1 MRASVGRLV
10 KAGFVAALGLT
21 AVLGLPRVGVAQASL
36 DIDKAV
42 LLDAESTANISTEEV
57 RSALE
62 TVSPL
67 VFDVRP
73 FREYAISHIP
83 GAISVA
89 PKPGTSREEYMSD
102 IAEIGRLVADDKTA
116 PMILYCAGPH
126 CGKSKRVAADL
137 VEAGY
142 SNVRRYQL
150 GIPVWRALGGVTEIE
165 VEGVQHVAKK
175 DQTAVIIDARDSD
188 QFERESL
195 PGAQNIPR
203 SRIDPGTFD
212 PEYRAWTH
220 PGGEEV
226 KAAKADG
233 RLPMEDHN
241 TRIIVFGD
249 SAEAAREVAE
259 ALARNGFHNVSFC
272 NANYEA
278 LKTALR

>member
-1 MRASVGRLV
+1 MGAFVRGLVGASLV
-10 KAGFVAALGLT
+10 PALALI
-21 AVLGLPRVGVAQASL
+21 AVPGASDVSGVQTPL
-36 DIDKAV
+36 DIDRAV
-42 LLDAESTANISTEEV
+42 LFDAESTTNISTEEV
-57 RSALE
+57 RNALE
-62 TVSPL
+62 NGSPL

-73 FREYAISHIP
+73 FREYVISHIP
-83 GAISVA
+83 GAINVA

-102 IAEIGRLVADDKTA
+102 IAEIGRLVDENKAT

-126 CGKSKRVAADL
+126 CGKSKRVAAEL

-142 SNVRRYQL
+142 TNVRRYQL

-165 VEGVQHVAKK
+165 VEGVQYVAEK
-175 DQTAVIIDARDSD
+175 DQTAVFIDARDPER
-188 QFERESL
+188 FERESL
-195 PGAQNIPR
+195 PGARSIPR

-220 PGGEEV
+220 PGGAEV

-249 SAEAAREVAE
+249 SGEAAREVAE
-259 ALARNGFHNVSFC
+259 ALARNAFHNVSFC
-272 NANYEA
+272 SANYAA
-278 LKTALR
+278 LKAALR

>member
-1 MRASVGRLV
+1 MGASVGRLV
-10 KAGFVAALGLT
+10 GAGFVAALGLT
-21 AVLGLPRVGVAQASL
+21 AVLGTSGVSIAQTPL
-36 DIDKAV
+36 GIDKAV
-42 LLDAESTANISTEEV
+42 LFDAESTTNISTEEV
-57 RSALE
+57 RNALE
-62 TVSPL
+62 NGSPL

-102 IAEIGRLVADDKTA
+102 IAEIGRLVAEDKTA

-142 SNVRRYQL
+142 ANVSRYQL

-165 VEGVQHVAKK
+165 VEGVQHVAEK
-175 DQTAVIIDARDSD
+175 DQTAVFIDARDPE

-203 SRIDPGTFD
+203 SRVDPGTFD
-212 PEYRAWTH
+212 PEFRAWTH
-220 PGGEEV
+220 PGGKEV

-249 SAEAAREVAE
+249 SGEAAREVAE
-259 ALARNGFHNVSFC
+259 ALARNAFHNISFC
-272 NANYEA
+272 NANYAA
-278 LKTALR
+278 LKAALP

>member
-1 MRASVGRLV
+1 MGDPARRLV
-10 KAGFVAALGLT
+10 QAGVTTALGLIV
-21 AVLGLPRVGVAQASL
+21 AVGATDVIRAQTRL

-42 LLDAESTANISTEEV
+42 LFDAENTTNISTEEV
-57 RSALE
+57 RQALE
-62 TVSPL
+62 KGSPL

-83 GAISVA
+83 GAINVA
-89 PKPGTSREEYMSD
+89 PKPDTSREEYMSD
-102 IAEIGRLVADDKTA
+102 IAEIGRIVEGNKTA
-116 PMILYCAGPH
+116 AMILYCAGPH
-126 CGKSKRVAADL
+126 CGKSKRVAAEL

-142 SNVRRYQL
+142 TNVRRYQL

-165 VEGVQHVAKK
+165 VEGVRYIAEK
-175 DQTAVIIDARDSD
+175 DQTAVFIDARDPER
-188 QFERESL
+188 FERESL
-195 PGAQNIPR
+195 PGARCIPR

-212 PEYRAWTH
+212 PQFRAWSH

-249 SAEAAREVAE
+249 TGEAAREVAE

-272 NANYEA
+272 EATYTA
-278 LKTALR
+278 LKAALR